1 MNDLAIE
8 YQDDFYSW
16 LCHNIRLLRE
26 GRLSEAD
33 VENIAEELDGMSKSQ
48 QRELIS
54 RLKIL
59 FAHLLKWQFQP
70 ERRSNSWKGTI
81 VEQRSQIRQLLK
93 ISPSLKNRIDEKIS
107 DAYEDAVEYASLE
120 TGIPESDFPQTCP
133 YFFDQALDKN
143 FYPDIYGDEL

>member
-8 YQDDFYSW
+8 YQEDFYSW

-70 ERRSNSWKGTI
+70 EHRSGSWKGTI

-93 ISPSLKNRIDEKIS
+93 ISPSLKNRIDEKIT

-133 YFFDQALDKN
+133 YIFDQALDKN
-143 FYPDIYGDEL
+143 FYPDTFV

>member
-1 MNDLAIE
+1 MNELAIE
-8 YQDDFYSW
+8 YEQDFYSW
-16 LCHNIRLLRE
+16 LCHNIKLLRE

-93 ISPSLKNRIDEKIS
+93 ISPSLKNRIDEKTA
-107 DAYEDAVEYASLE
+107 DAYADAVEYASLE
-120 TGIPESDFPQTCP
+120 TGIPEFDFPQTCP
-133 YFFDQALDKN
+133 YLSVQILDKN
-143 FYPDIYGDEL
+143 FYPDSGN

>member
-1 MNDLAIE
+1 MNELAIE
-8 YQDDFYSW
+8 YEQDFYSW
-16 LCHNIRLLRE
+16 LCHNISLLRE

-70 ERRSNSWKGTI
+70 DRRSNSWKGTI
-81 VEQRSQIRQLLK
+81 LEQRSQIRQLLK

-133 YFFDQALDKN
+133 YFFEQAMDKN
-143 FYPDIYGDEL
+143 FYPDSGN